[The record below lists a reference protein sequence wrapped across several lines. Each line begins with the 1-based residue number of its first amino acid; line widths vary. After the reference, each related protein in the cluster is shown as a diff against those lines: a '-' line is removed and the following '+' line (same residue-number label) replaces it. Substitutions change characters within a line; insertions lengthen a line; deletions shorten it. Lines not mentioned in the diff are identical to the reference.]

1 MKGIIWGETTVRA
14 NSKLQQIM
22 DEYEN
27 YKIANLV
34 RWEKLNSKTTIQ
46 YDNGDTWIALRA
58 DENRRGQRCN
68 VSYIDTRIDPDIIQ
82 QIIIPC
88 TTAAPFRAIQ
98 YFN

>member
-1 MKGIIWGETTVRA
+1 MKGIVWGETTTRA
-14 NSKLQQIM
+14 NAKLQQIM

-34 RWEKLNSKTTIQ
+34 SWKKLNNKTTIQ
-46 YDNGDTWIALRA
+46 YDNGDIWIALNA
-58 DENRRGQRCN
+58 SENSRGRRCN

-88 TTAAPFRAIQ
+88 TTAAPYRAIQ